1 MDKDGS
7 SRMYAL
13 VKKELLEYRNSLVLT
28 PVVIA
33 VLVTVV
39 MLMSVLLADRI
50 SVMGEVMIDVLKE
63 QAANGEMSIRIQ
75 IDGDSGNDVT
85 YQYEIHEQT
94 EPVADEDWN
103 FSREWNF
110 NPRSTPDPVAKPS
123 AGAPQASLNPV
134 FNLVHNFMLL
144 VLVGVTINYLLGS
157 LFNDRKDRSILF
169 WKSMPV
175 SEWEEVGARLLVAL
189 AVAPAIYLA
198 VSIVTQLVSV
208 VLSMLLVYRM
218 DMDPFELILGKVD
231 FAGLLVNQVG
241 GWVVAALWL
250 APVYAWLLLA
260 SAGARRSPFMLAV
273 APVVGLVL
281 LEELFIGTRYISA
294 AVGSHLPHYVSGGS
308 AVGFSFEGLE
318 WFPVDMSG
326 LGLGL
331 LFAAGA
337 LWFTVWLRRYRFEL

>member
-1 MDKDGS
+1 
-7 SRMYAL
+7 MYTL
-13 VKKELLEYRNSLVLT
+13 VKKELLEYRNSLVFT
-28 PVVIA
+28 PIIIALVV
-33 VLVTVV
+33 TGV
-39 MLMSVLLADRI
+39 MFMSAMLADRI
-50 SVMGEVMIDVLKE
+50 SVMGEVMMDVLKE
-63 QAANGEMSIRIQ
+63 QAANGEMSISIQ
-75 IDGDSGNDVT
+75 IDGDTDDVI
-85 YQYEIHEQT
+85 YEYEISEQT
-94 EPVADEDWN
+94 EPVTDEDWN

-110 NPRSTPDPVAKPS
+110 NPSRTPDSTDLPDS
-123 AGAPQASLNPV
+123 GASRASLNPI

-189 AVAPAIYLA
+189 AVAPAVYIA
-198 VSIVTQLVSV
+198 VSVLTQLVTLL
-208 VLSMLLVYRM
+208 LSMLLVYRM
-218 DMDPFELILGKVD
+218 DMDPYQVILGKVD
-231 FAGLLVNQVG
+231 FVGLLVNQVA

-273 APVVGLVL
+273 APVIGLFL
-281 LEELFIGTRYISA
+281 LEEIFVGTGYISR
-294 AVGSHLPHYVSGGS
+294 AVASHLPHYVSGGS

-318 WFPVDMSG
+318 WFPIDFSG

-337 LWFTVWLRRYRFEL
+337 LWLTVWLRRYRFEL

>member
-1 MDKDGS
+1 
-7 SRMYAL
+7 MYTMA
-13 VKKELLEYRNSLVLT
+13 KKELLEYRNSLVFT
-28 PVVIA
+28 PMVIA
-33 VLVTVV
+33 LIVAGV
-39 MLMSVLLADRI
+39 MFTSAMLADRI

-63 QAANGEMSIRIQ
+63 QVANGEMNISIQ
-75 IDGDSGNDVT
+75 IDGDADDIT
-85 YQYEIHEQT
+85 YEYEISEQT
-94 EPVADEDWN
+94 EPVAEEDWN

-110 NPRSTPDPVAKPS
+110 NPRSTPDSPDLPDT
-123 AGAPQASLNPV
+123 GASRASLNPI

-144 VLVGVTINYLLGS
+144 VLVGVTVNYLLGS

-189 AVAPAIYLA
+189 ALAPAIYIA
-198 VSIVTQLVSV
+198 VSILTQLVILL
-208 VLSMLLVYRM
+208 LSMLLVYRM
-218 DMDPFELILGKVD
+218 DMDPYQVILGKVD
-231 FAGLLVNQVG
+231 FVALLVNQVA

-250 APVYAWLLLA
+250 TPVYAWLLLA

-273 APVVGLVL
+273 APLIGLFM
-281 LEELFIGTRYISA
+281 LEEIFLGTHYITSM
-294 AVGSHLPHYVSGGS
+294 VGSHLPHYVSGGS

-318 WFPVDMSG
+318 WFPIDFLD

-337 LWFTVWLRRYRFEL
+337 LWLTVWLRRYRFEI